1 MGRRKSIRLADILSD
16 RFSDVWKLLSETTL
30 FLSRIGEL
38 PSYEN
43 QLRSWRLELQNSRK
57 KQEIYPRIRSELT
70 ALRRMLRLQG
80 YDLSLV
86 KQNLVFDGF
95 RNDASLGQGFT
106 RVVLFIS
113 GDDIY
118 WLCGDENH
126 ISLASHL
133 ERQMGEWMNSK
144 HIYIRI
150 TARHFLWYRRR
161 GCDLILSGSDTEAK
175 EDYAHLK
182 AAGEANTLWFL
193 AKLKNLR

>member
-1 MGRRKSIRLADILSD
+1 MGRGKSIRLADILSD

-43 QLRSWRLELQNSRK
+43 QLREWRLELQNSRK
-57 KQEIYPRIRSELT
+57 KQEVSQRIRSGLT
-70 ALRRMLRLQG
+70 ALRRTLRLQG
-80 YDLSLV
+80 HDLSLV
-86 KQNLVFDGF
+86 KQNLIFDGF

-113 GDDIY
+113 SDNIY
-118 WLCGDENH
+118 WISGEENH

-133 ERQMGEWMNSK
+133 EQQMEDLINAK
-144 HIYIRI
+144 HSPIRI
-150 TARHFLWYRRR
+150 TARHFLWYRRH
-161 GCDLILSGSDTEAK
+161 GNDLTLSGSDTETK

>member
-1 MGRRKSIRLADILSD
+1 MGRGKSIRLMDIISD

-38 PSYEN
+38 FSYEN
-43 QLRSWRLELQNSRK
+43 QLRAWRLELQNSGK
-57 KQEIYPRIRSELT
+57 KQEVSQRIRSELT
-70 ALRRMLRLQG
+70 ALRRTLRLQG

-86 KQNLVFDGF
+86 KQNLIFDGF

-113 GDDIY
+113 SEDIY
-118 WLCGDENH
+118 WLAGDENH

-133 ERQMGEWMNSK
+133 ERQMENLMNAK
-144 HIYIRI
+144 HAHIQI
-150 TARHFLWYRRR
+150 TARHFLWYRRH
-161 GCDLILSGSDTEAK
+161 GGDLILSGSDTETK

-193 AKLKNLR
+193 GRLKNLR

>member
-1 MGRRKSIRLADILSD
+1 MGREKSIRLVDILSD

-43 QLRSWRLELQNSRK
+43 QLRAWRLELQNSRR
-57 KQEIYPRIRSELT
+57 KQEVSQRIRSELT
-70 ALRRMLRLQG
+70 ALRRTLRLQG

-95 RNDASLGQGFT
+95 RNDASLGQGFV
-106 RVVLFIS
+106 RVVMFIS
-113 GDDIY
+113 DDDIY
-118 WLCGDENH
+118 WLSGEDNH
-126 ISLASHL
+126 ISLASRL
-133 ERQMGEWMNSK
+133 ERQMEDFMNAK
-144 HIYIRI
+144 RTHVRI
-150 TARHFLWYRRR
+150 TARHFLWYRRH
-161 GCDLILSGSDTEAK
+161 GNNLILSGSDTEIK

-193 AKLKNLR
+193 SRLKNLR

>member
-1 MGRRKSIRLADILSD
+1 MGRGKSIRLADILLD

-43 QLRSWRLELQNSRK
+43 QLRTWRLELQNSRK
-57 KQEIYPRIRSELT
+57 KQEVSQRIRSELT
-70 ALRRMLRLQG
+70 ALRRTLRLQG

-86 KQNLVFDGF
+86 RQNLVFDGF

-106 RVVLFIS
+106 RVVMFIS
-113 GDDIY
+113 NDDIY
-118 WLCGDENH
+118 WLSGEENH
-126 ISLASHL
+126 ISLASRL
-133 ERQMGEWMNSK
+133 ERQMEDLINAK
-144 HIYIRI
+144 RVHIHI
-150 TARHFLWYRRR
+150 TARHFLWYRRQ
-161 GCDLILSGSDTEAK
+161 GNDLILSGSDTETK

-193 AKLKNLR
+193 SKLKNLR